1 MKFKSTY
8 FIGLVFLAL
17 GAYVYFYEILGEEG
31 RLLAEEEKN
40 RFIVFEVDDVVKVNI
55 DRPDATMSFE
65 KRGDIWFMT
74 EPVEYKADVSNLR
87 NLLDSFRRSDK
98 ETHISDIRDDHAKYN
113 LDAAASQLTITLNN
127 DSIYSI
133 LVGNENTI
141 SEKAYARISGDDD
154 VYLTLQSL
162 RNRLNEEIL
171 YFRDKDIVDI
181 DRDDVIEL
189 VYQRK
194 NERIVLQKDE
204 KNDWNIVEPIDY
216 DVDDTRVTETF
227 NRISLQKIKDFTE
240 DSPQSLGKYGLDKPN
255 SWLEMSLGDSSRY
268 LYFGNPI
275 DGNYYVTTDLKN
287 PVIELDSSTVHYL
300 TPRLFDL
307 RDKDIVDYSTSFVDE
322 VHITK
327 KDSTFI
333 FTKEKSTEN
342 WYMTDPDR
350 GRANKIRFENILN
363 EFYVNKAIG
372 FIDNPA
378 ANKSGY
384 GLSLPVADYVMFSNG
399 EEIEHIQ
406 IGKEDND
413 KRYFYNVTKEQM
425 FLLKTDLY
433 PQLFVP
439 VNNLLEPQ
447 KE

>member
-8 FIGLVFLAL
+8 FIGLAFLAL

-31 RLLAEEEKN
+31 RMLAEEEKN

-55 DRPDATMSFE
+55 DRSDAAMYFE
-65 KRGDIWFMT
+65 KRGDVWFMIK
-74 EPVEYKADVSNLR
+74 PVEYRADASNLR
-87 NLLDSFRRSDK
+87 NLLDSFKRSDK
-98 ETHISDIRDDHAKYN
+98 ETHVSDIRDDHAKYN
-113 LDAAASQLTITLNN
+113 LDHAASQLTITLKN
-127 DSIYSI
+127 DSTYSI
-133 LVGNENTI
+133 FVGNENAI
-141 SEKAYARISGDDD
+141 SEKAYARISGDDN

-162 RNRLNEEIL
+162 RNRLNEEL
-171 YFRDKDIVDI
+171 FYYRNKDIVDI

-189 VYQRK
+189 VFQRN
-194 NERIVLQKDE
+194 NERIVLKKDE
-204 KNDWNIVEPIDY
+204 KNDWNIVEPLDY
-216 DVDDTRVTETF
+216 DADNTRVIETF
-227 NRISLQKIKDFTE
+227 NKISLQKIKNFTE
-240 DSPQSLGKYGLDKPN
+240 DSPQSLSKYGLDKPN
-255 SWLEMSLGDSSRY
+255 FWLEMSSGDSSRV

-275 DGNYYVTTDLKN
+275 DGNYYATTDLKD

-300 TPRLFDL
+300 TPRLFNL
-307 RDKDIVDYSTSFVDE
+307 RDKDIVDYNTSIVDE

-327 KDSTFI
+327 IDSTFI
-333 FTKEKSTEN
+333 FTKEDSTEN

-378 ANKSGY
+378 ANKSRY
-384 GLSLPVADYVMFSNG
+384 GLSPPVADYVMFSNG

-406 IGKEDND
+406 IGNEEND
-413 KRYFYNVTKEQM
+413 KRYFYNVTKGQM

-439 VNNLLEPQ
+439 VNNLLEPRN
-447 KE
+447 E